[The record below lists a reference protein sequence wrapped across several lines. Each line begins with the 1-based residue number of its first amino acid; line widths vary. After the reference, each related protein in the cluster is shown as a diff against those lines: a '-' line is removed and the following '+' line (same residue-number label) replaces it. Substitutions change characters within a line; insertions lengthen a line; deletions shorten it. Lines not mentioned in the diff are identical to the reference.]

1 MAFYKGLC
9 ELARYVVINPNL
21 KEDEL
26 YEND

>member
-1 MAFYKGLC
+1 M
-9 ELARYVVINPNL
+9 ELYSGPCGITHYDKNTPKL